1 MTDNMASMGH
11 SEISFF
17 ETGISR
23 RLIGKL
29 RLTYLSV
36 SLTESFYRRT
46 ESEAQEFDMRILLDV
61 VTIVCIG
68 LMIGTEFAVAV
79 FINPILRKLGPRE
92 ELRAIRLFAAK
103 LGAAMPFWYVISL
116 LLLIAESVLR
126 RGQVGFMF
134 LIAASG
140 IWVAVIILTI
150 VFLVPINNRLARI
163 DPDAATEPAL
173 REHGQWD
180 TMHRWRVAA
189 LTAAMICSLLAI
201 MHGA

>member
-1 MTDNMASMGH
+1 M
-11 SEISFF
+11 
-17 ETGISR
+17 
-23 RLIGKL
+23 RL
-29 RLTYLSV
+29 
-36 SLTESFYRRT
+36 F
-46 ESEAQEFDMRILLDV
+46 LDV
-61 VTIVCIG
+61 ITIVCIG

-92 ELRAIRLFAAK
+92 ELRALRLFAAK
-103 LGAAMPFWYVISL
+103 LGAAMPFWYIISL
-116 LLLIAESVLR
+116 LLLIAESVLH
-126 RGQVGFMF
+126 RGQVGSMF

-150 VFLVPINNRLARI
+150 VFLVPINNRLARV

-180 TMHRWRVAA
+180 MMHRWRVAA